1 MRKVLWKIIITT
13 LILLYPYLAY
23 KGIQQGIVW
32 FAPSVIASLYFFQ
45 AFKAKTKQIRSQKI
59 VLVLLLLVGTVY
71 YQDLIAKLIP
81 VIIQLNL
88 MLFFGKTL
96 LSGKGPSLIERFAQ
110 LDFPQIPPLLSQYCR
125 YLTII
130 WTIFCY

>member
-23 KGIQQGIVW
+23 KGIQQGLVW

-45 AFKAKTKQIRSQKI
+45 AIKAKTIQIRSQKI
-59 VLVLLLLVGTVY
+59 VIVLLLLVGTVY
-71 YQDLIAKLIP
+71 YQNLMAKLIP

-88 MLFFGKTL
+88 MLFFDLIVVIIFHIIL
-96 LSGKGPSLIERFAQ
+96 L
-110 LDFPQIPPLLSQYCR
+110 
-125 YLTII
+125 
-130 WTIFCY
+130 